1 MSETVAHLD
10 TMTQQNAELAVSTST
25 AANNLAHQMEQLRAL
40 MDEFIVHGQGGYRAA
55 HGREQ
60 RLPMRRAA

>member
-25 AANNLAHQMEQLRAL
+25 AANNLAHQMNSSA
-40 MDEFIVHGQGGYRAA
+40 
-55 HGREQ
+55 
-60 RLPMRRAA
+60 PS